1 MSFFVSKV
9 LSSKWSK
16 PIYQVQEQ
24 TNLKEGFFWHKFIE
38 KVILSLFLF
47 WMSNVKKIQKNMIQ
61 LLSVCRCNSHG
72 DSTSGLT
79 DSSDWC
85 SGQQFAGSDISTHH
99 WTVNIIGRG
108 QSPLRVNHCEGCGHY
123 VVGTSR
129 LYHRNVCRN
138 PRNRKRFMTCEITC
152 INYCDKAFILC
163 TYSKNMMSLQ
173 IFMFIVLSLLKTC
186 SYIYTIS

>member
-1 MSFFVSKV
+1 MIKR
-9 LSSKWSK
+9 
-16 PIYQVQEQ
+16 I
-24 TNLKEGFFWHKFIE
+24 
-38 KVILSLFLF
+38 
-47 WMSNVKKIQKNMIQ
+47 KKIWIQ

-85 SGQQFAGSDISTHH
+85 TGQQFAGSDISTDY

-123 VVGTSR
+123 VVGSSR

-138 PRNRKRFMTCEITC
+138 PRNRKRFMTCEI
-152 INYCDKAFILC
+152 ISYCDKAFILC

-173 IFMFIVLSLLKTC
+173 IFMFIVLYLLKTC
-186 SYIYTIS
+186 SYVYTLYPKNFTSICIYSHPFMGNSASQVNDNLKM